1 MFRESFSITHS
12 YYTLILLLEKM
23 VKNNLRHVALISLLS
38 ALDFIDRNYLGVRLH
53 DLDIDP
59 WFLMVL

>member
-23 VKNNLRHVALISLLS
+23 VENNLRHVALISLLS
-38 ALDFIDRNYLGVRLH
+38 ALDFIDRNYPGVMLH